1 MSARQGAGTASTSP
15 AGTEAELRELSHGY
29 LDGVRSFCEEDYQA
43 ALRRFQAVLLA
54 SPRSAAALAA
64 CGHCHLHQGNVEKAR
79 EFYRRIEEIGASPPD
94 ALYNHAVGLLRA
106 GREEE
111 ALPLFQRLLSA
122 PPPVQPGSFYLGLF
136 FQSTEELLCDV
147 CLYLGH
153 VHRNR
158 EDLAGARKW
167 YEEALR
173 HRPENVTAYQR
184 LAELAILS
192 KNYIESIN
200 LLNRVLEISPL
211 EEDRINAH
219 NNLGIACYENGMLEE
234 AIRHLTTVLKH
245 SPANPTAVYNLNFI
259 YQREGVFD
267 QEAPTP
273 RAIRFMDVNEG
284 ASPIFELGGAG
295 DGTSAGALAII
306 GKSQGMLRTMRH
318 ARVASAAD
326 SPVLIRGENGT
337 GKELL
342 AQLIALNSS
351 RRDAPFTVV
360 NCGSIPE
367 LVLESELFGHEKGAF
382 TGARARKLGAIEL
395 SEGGTVFLDELTA
408 LSPRLQGCLLR
419 ALRDRHFTPM
429 GGNREVPVK
438 VRFISATSRD
448 ITKLVE
454 EKVFREDLFYEL
466 NVIPIEIPPLRDRR
480 EDIPLLAD
488 YFLHRYGRHEGERRL
503 AFPAEDLQIL
513 QEYEWPGNVRELE
526 NLVQRAVV
534 MGSQSSLYL
543 EELARLRRTRASGHR
558 RESPSGD
565 AIQYPREITLAD
577 LEKRHILAVL
587 EACENNQRHAA
598 KTLGINPSTLW
609 RKLKTYGIGES

>member
-1 MSARQGAGTASTSP
+1 MSVRQGAGTSTPHLS
-15 AGTEAELRELSHGY
+15 GAEPDPRELSHGY
-29 LDGVRSFCEEDYQA
+29 LDGVRSFCEEDYSA
-43 ALRRFQAVLLA
+43 ALRRFQALLLA
-54 SPRSAAALAA
+54 APRNPAALAA
-64 CGHCHLHQGNVEKAR
+64 CGHCHLHQGNLEKAR
-79 EFYRRIEEIGASPPD
+79 ELYQRVRETGSFPPD
-94 ALYNHAVGLLRA
+94 AAYNLAVGLMRS
-106 GREEE
+106 GQDEE
-111 ALPLFQRLLSA
+111 AEQLFRALLESPPL
-122 PPPVQPGSFYLGLF
+122 VQPGTFYLGLF
-136 FQSTEELLCDV
+136 FQSSEEFLCDV
-147 CLYLGH
+147 LLYLGQMA
-153 VHRNR
+153 RSR
-158 EDLAGARKW
+158 EDIPSARKW
-167 YEEALR
+167 YEDALR
-173 HRPENVTAYQR
+173 QRPDNVTAHQR

-192 KNYIESIN
+192 KNYIEAIN
-200 LLNRVLEISPL
+200 LLNRILEISPL

-245 SPANPTAVYNLNFI
+245 SPANPSAVFNLNFI
-259 YQREGVFD
+259 YQREGVFE

-295 DGTSAGALAII
+295 DGSAGGGLAII
-306 GKSQGMLRTMRH
+306 GKSQGMLRVMRH

-395 SEGGTVFLDELTA
+395 SAGGTVFLDELTA

-419 ALRDRHFTPM
+419 ALREKHFTPM
-429 GGNREVPVK
+429 GGNREVPVG
-438 VRFISATSRD
+438 VRIISATSRD
-448 ITKLVE
+448 ITKLIE
-454 EKVFREDLFYEL
+454 EKLFREDLFYEL
-466 NVIPIEIPPLRDRR
+466 NIIPIEIPPLRDRR
-480 EDIPLLAD
+480 EDVPLLAD
-488 YFLHRYGRHEGERRL
+488 YFLHRYGRHEGGKRL
-503 AFPAEDLQIL
+503 AFPSEDLQIL

-543 EELARLRRTRASGHR
+543 EELARLRRTRAAGSR
-558 RESPSGD
+558 RDSPSDD
-565 AIQYPREITLAD
+565 AVRYPKEITLAE
-577 LEKRHILAVL
+577 LEKRHILSVL
-587 EACENNQRHAA
+587 DTCDKNQRSAA
-598 KTLGINPSTLW
+598 KILGINPSTLW
-609 RKLKTYGIGES
+609 RKLKSYGIDET